1 MHEKLPRAGS
11 SKWFEGQRQGYY
23 VTRYVHCKRKK
34 GKGQKQLRNGSS
46 LTGTSSESVVYR
58 ARHRMEGQEVCG
70 STIRVSFMPQ
80 SQERQQ
86 SNSGKEALSNYSFIL
101 GGCSILSHEQLQHSL
116 FWRDLTL
123 VIFIGYLG
131 YRI

>member
-34 GKGQKQLRNGSS
+34 GKGQKQLRSGSS

-70 STIRVSFMPQ
+70 STIRVSYMPQ

-86 SNSGKEALSNYSFIL
+86 NNSGKKVLFNSYSFIP
-101 GGCSILSHEQLQHSL
+101 GGCSILSHELLRHNLLSRGWT
-116 FWRDLTL
+116 FA
-123 VIFIGYLG
+123 VFIGY
-131 YRI
+131 